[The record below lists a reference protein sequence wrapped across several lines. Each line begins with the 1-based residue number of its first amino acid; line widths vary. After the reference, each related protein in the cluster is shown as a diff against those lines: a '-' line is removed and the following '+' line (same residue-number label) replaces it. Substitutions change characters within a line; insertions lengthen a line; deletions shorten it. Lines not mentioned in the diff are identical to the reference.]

1 MERPPV
7 FSLDVLADRSLVKDI
22 VKGVISTIFFHR
34 FFPTVRPKTRDLFDL
49 TLPVVDDPELDEF
62 INQRTNVLIRSIE
75 TSAGVGTKPQ
85 RGQVAGTGS
94 TAPLPTLRSPS
105 DVNRFRVYT
114 VEFYE
119 RRPKKNW
126 FSKAEENVCWE
137 QWMLTVTVVSARTDA
152 DRAKLR
158 TSMEAQ
164 LQAAVLNIITTA
176 SMKKDHI
183 PPITTNEANP
193 FPYQII
199 VSPKGETWGARM
211 GIFSN

>member
-1 MERPPV
+1 MERQPV

-22 VKGVISTIFFHR
+22 VKGVISTVFFHR
-34 FFPTVRPKTRDLFDL
+34 FFPTVRPKTRDLLDL
-49 TLPVVDDPELDEF
+49 TLPAVDDPELDEL
-62 INQRTNVLIRSIE
+62 INQRTNILIGSIE
-75 TSAGVGTKPQ
+75 ASAGVGTKPQ
-85 RGQVAGTGS
+85 RGEV
-94 TAPLPTLRSPS
+94 
-105 DVNRFRVYT
+105 VVYT

-126 FSKAEENVCWE
+126 FSKAEEKVCWE
-137 QWMLTVTVVSARTDA
+137 QWVLSVTVVSPRTDA
-152 DRAKLR
+152 ERIKLR
-158 TSMEAQ
+158 MSMEAQ
-164 LQAAVLNIITTA
+164 LQAAVLNIITIA

-193 FPYQII
+193 FPYSIT